1 MASTI
6 PFPLPGTFFLSVIHC
21 LPLSILQI
29 YDSLSSFEDFIISN
43 INSDHFFLVPSFTS
57 IMYSDIYL
65 TVFWLL
71 SAFFTN
77 CKLQSAETTSV
88 LTITV
93 SLETSVRCLV
103 YDRWLMSICWMNHY
117 VNFVIKMDHN
127 DSLFCI
133 QPTILVDCVKNVVL
147 QSWRWLR
154 LRLGFDPMVEVG
166 RPGGDH
172 CASLG
177 DIDGVL
183 FAIPFLGN
191 S

>member
-6 PFPLPGTFFLSVIHC
+6 PFRLPGTFSLSVIHC
-21 LPLSILQI
+21 LPVLILQI
-29 YDSLSSFEDFIISN
+29 YDSLSSFEDFLISN

-77 CKLQSAETTSV
+77 CKLQSAEATSV

-103 YDRWLMSICWMNHY
+103 YDRCLMSICWMNHY
-117 VNFVIKMDHN
+117 VHFVIKMDHN

-133 QPTILVDCVKNVVL
+133 QPTILMDCVKNVVL

-154 LRLGFDPMVEVG
+154 LLLGFDPMVEVG

-172 CASLG
+172 CTSLG
-177 DIDGVL
+177 DVDGVL
-183 FAIPFLGN
+183 FAIPFLGK